1 MHNSWIWRDIYIFNM
16 DRKIDKKWYAYY
28 SDTWDK
34 YTERFIKSTIQR
46 REPICA
52 SDKQLSA
59 WLDGTGMGGQNM

>member
-1 MHNSWIWRDIYIFNM
+1 M

-28 SDTWDK
+28 SDTWDE